1 MDLQIW
7 LLPGSRS
14 LLITR
19 DRQVFSLENYR
30 KIGWFVE
37 WQIECRIV
45 GLFKKR
51 NVDSNATFYHRY
63 FYLLFPFKS
72 DRIDGKSSER
82 KVNA

>member
-19 DRQVFSLENYR
+19 DRQAFSLENYR

-37 WQIECRIV
+37 DRVQDCRI
-45 GLFKKR
+45 
-51 NVDSNATFYHRY
+51 
-63 FYLLFPFKS
+63 
-72 DRIDGKSSER
+72 I
-82 KVNA
+82 